1 MMRWFPLIGL
11 ASAAAAGS
19 SASFESR
26 CQQFHKKIHLDN
38 VHVHSST
45 YVPIGSNI
53 SMAYNP
59 PICGEGFGS
68 LISTIEFCQVALNVT
83 TSGKSQFFMEAWLP
97 SNYTGRFLSTGNGG
111 LNGCS

>member
-1 MMRWFPLIGL
+1 
-11 ASAAAAGS
+11 
-19 SASFESR
+19 
-26 CQQFHKKIHLDN
+26 
-38 VHVHSST
+38 
-45 YVPIGSNI
+45 
-53 SMAYNP
+53 
-59 PICGEGFGS
+59 